1 MVRIHYRPPYCVK
14 KEAVALRQ
22 PLFELPV
29 YPVEPAKPAKYNPP
43 AMRVRGVSY
52 TKKITF
58 PV

>member
-1 MVRIHYRPPYCVK
+1 MQREKFSRCIV
-14 KEAVALRQ
+14 
-22 PLFELPV
+22 LFVLPV

>member
-1 MVRIHYRPPYCVK
+1 MNEVK
-14 KEAVALRQ
+14 SHCNNHPVVAVV
-22 PLFELPV
+22 LFLLPV

>member
-1 MVRIHYRPPYCVK
+1 MCDKP
-14 KEAVALRQ
+14 
-22 PLFELPV
+22 FFMLPV

>member
-1 MVRIHYRPPYCVK
+1 MMVETIMHSP
-14 KEAVALRQ
+14 
-22 PLFELPV
+22 FSLPV

>member
-1 MVRIHYRPPYCVK
+1 MRKIVNYPHLTLS
-14 KEAVALRQ
+14 A
-22 PLFELPV
+22 FEVGACKLPV

>member
-1 MVRIHYRPPYCVK
+1 MLLDSTILSCC
-14 KEAVALRQ
+14 
-22 PLFELPV
+22 LFLLPV